1 MKRFSIILLF
11 IILLFSMLIM
21 YLKITKQNTQINKLS
36 NIVEKLK
43 NDNHTL
49 QENTIDSWSFERS
62 KLNVDSIYDEENN
75 KLDEKII
82 KNGLPLL
89 IFRFS
94 EVDCS
99 DCVIEQIDL
108 IRRFIDNKQ
117 INYTI
122 VADYSN
128 NRNLGLFKRA
138 NGITETVYNCK
149 TMVPNEQRS
158 PFFCVYF
165 NDLISNV
172 LFPDTDFPHLT
183 EKYLEYVSNKYFNH

>member
-11 IILLFSMLIM
+11 IILLFSMLFM

-108 IRRFIDNKQ
+108 ISLN
-117 INYTI
+117 
-122 VADYSN
+122 
-128 NRNLGLFKRA
+128 
-138 NGITETVYNCK
+138 
-149 TMVPNEQRS
+149 
-158 PFFCVYF
+158 
-165 NDLISNV
+165 
-172 LFPDTDFPHLT
+172 
-183 EKYLEYVSNKYFNH
+183 